1 MIDKMRNRM
10 ESEEGFTLIELLV
23 VILIIGI
30 LAAIA
35 IPSFLNQREKGQDT
49 CAKSQARTM
58 ATAMET
64 SYTDTNTYSATI
76 GGLNVIESAV
86 TSGGACGAGT
96 AAVVANGPAA
106 APTGGT
112 CAASGSTAG
121 AYCVQQTS
129 ASGGNTTVFSIYKSP
144 NGAQER
150 FCGPSARQ
158 GKGGCPSNGQW

>member
-1 MIDKMRNRM
+1 MINKMRNRM

-64 SYTDTNTYSATI
+64 YYTDTNTYSATI
-76 GGLNVIESAV
+76 GDLNGIEAAV
-86 TSGGACGAGT
+86 TSSGACGNGTSAVVQGGGSGAAGACTAGT
-96 AAVVANGPAA
+96 
-106 APTGGT
+106 T
-112 CAASGSTAG
+112 SG
-121 AYCVQQTS
+121 AYCVAQTS
-129 ASGGNTTVFSIYKSP
+129 ASGGNTTTFAISKTQ
-144 NGAQER
+144 NGAQVR
-150 FCGPSARQ
+150 TCGPAARQ
-158 GKGGCPSNGQW
+158 GKGSCPTGGNW